1 MVLQV
6 QTQYLE
12 LLDRAKKQEKEV
24 EELIQMRE
32 QAYLDLLEGGTAQ
45 LARPS

>member
-1 MVLQV
+1 MQV
-6 QTQYLE
+6 QSQYLGLVE
-12 LLDRAKKQEKEV
+12 RAQKQEKEV

-32 QAYLDLLEGGTAQ
+32 QAYLDLLEGSNAQ